1 MLVRAKTKDI
11 AILRTMG
18 ASRIAMMRIFM
29 TVGTLIGALGI
40 VAGLILGFAIL
51 YFRQSIVGGIG
62 FITGQNMW
70 DPWIRYLP
78 ELRSEQSRVGKECDG
93 KCKLRWG
100 QNP

>member
-29 TVGTLIGALGI
+29 KVGTLIGALGI

-62 FITGQNMW
+62 FITGQNLW
-70 DPWIRYLP
+70 DPSIRYLA
-78 ELRSEQSRVGKECDG
+78 ELPAKTDPVEVDRKSTRLNSSH
-93 KCKLRWG
+93 
-100 QNP
+100 

>member
-1 MLVRAKTKDI
+1 MNASLFDALKVERVVMFWVLSIIILVAVFNILSSLIMLVRAKTKDI

-51 YFRQSIVGGIG
+51 DRKS
-62 FITGQNMW
+62 TRLN
-70 DPWIRYLP
+70 
-78 ELRSEQSRVGKECDG
+78 SSH
-93 KCKLRWG
+93 
-100 QNP
+100 

>member
-1 MLVRAKTKDI
+1 MFWVLSSIILVAVFNILSSLIMLVRAKTKDI

-51 YFRQSIVGGIG
+51 YFRQSIVG
-62 FITGQNMW
+62 
-70 DPWIRYLP
+70 
-78 ELRSEQSRVGKECDG
+78 RSEERRVGKECVST
-93 KCKLRWG
+93 CRSRWT
-100 QNP
+100 P